1 MIRPYRPQDL
11 DRLKEITAL
20 CFDGVSIDRNIETH
34 FGTVGGRD
42 WRWRK
47 LRHIDDDVEGDNAR
61 HVFVWEE
68 AGEVVGYITARIDP
82 QAKIGRIP
90 NIAVLPGFQGKGVGR
105 RLMEHALDHMRR
117 EGMEC
122 AKIETLAQNEV
133 GSQFYPDVGFKE
145 VARQIHYVMRLED

>member
-1 MIRPYRPQDL
+1 MIRSYRPQDL
-11 DRLKEITAL
+11 DRLKEITAV
-20 CFDGVSIDRNIETH
+20 CFDGVSIDRNIETQ
-34 FGTVGGRD
+34 FGAVGGRD

-47 LRHIDDDVEGDNAR
+47 LRHIDDDVAGDNAR

-68 AGEVVGYITARIDP
+68 AGQVVGYISTRIDYEG
-82 QAKIGRIP
+82 KIGRIP
-90 NIAVLPGFQGKGVGR
+90 NIAVLPDHQGKSIGR

-133 GSQFYPDVGFKE
+133 GSRFYPDVGFKE
-145 VARQIHYVMRLED
+145 VARQIHYVMRLEE